1 MSKPFPNPFY
11 EADMSKMFD
20 VSKVFDMSKMPDMN
34 KILKD
39 YRMPQ
44 IDVEA
49 AYALQRKNMEAFS
62 ALSQAA
68 YENMQALW
76 HRQAETMRQMMEDMM
91 QTVQSMTSAPTP
103 EDKALKHA
111 EASKAAMDRYIAT
124 LRDTTETF
132 AKCNNQ
138 ALETVSARMNDSLNE
153 VYSLVRNITDR
164 AA

>member
-1 MSKPFPNPFY
+1 MPFTNPFY

-20 VSKVFDMSKMPDMN
+20 MSKMTDMSKMLGDF
-34 KILKD
+34 
-39 YRMPQ
+39 RMPQ
-44 IDVEA
+44 FDVEA
-49 AYALQRKNMEAFS
+49 AFALQRKNMEAFA
-62 ALSQAA
+62 ALTQAA

-76 HRQAETMRQMMEDMM
+76 HRQTDTIRQMAEETT
-91 QTVQSMTSAPTP
+91 QTIQAMTSAPTA

-111 EASKAAMDRYIAT
+111 EAGKAAMDRYIST

-153 VYSLVRNITDR
+153 MYSMVKNAADR

>member
-1 MSKPFPNPFY
+1 MSMPFTNPFY

-20 VSKVFDMSKMPDMN
+20 MSKMTDMT
-34 KILKD
+34 KMLGD
-39 YRMPQ
+39 FRMPQ
-44 IDVEA
+44 LDIEA
-49 AYALQRKNMEAFS
+49 AFALQRKNMEAFT
-62 ALSQAA
+62 AVSQAA

-76 HRQAETMRQMMEDMM
+76 HRQTETIRQMMEELT
-91 QTVQSMTSAPTP
+91 QTFQAMTSAPNP

-124 LRDTTETF
+124 LRDTTDTF

-138 ALETVSARMNDSLNE
+138 TLETVSARMNESLNE
-153 VYSLVRNITDR
+153 MYSMVKNISDR